1 MHTDEHG
8 YIHAAAKAVGG
19 HPNQRR
25 PVYIRV
31 HLWFQYLAYF
41 LALKQTSWA
50 RLSFTL
56 LP

>member
-1 MHTDEHG
+1 MNTD
-8 YIHAAAKAVGG
+8 IFTPPQKQSVGTR
-19 HPNQRR
+19 NQRR

-41 LALKQTSWA
+41 LALKQTSRA